1 MKLQLESTPVYTH
14 VNGRVCRVWEAT
26 TEQGQPCL
34 FFAAHV
40 AVPAWGDHTEFAELL
55 PRRLHHLK
63 GAAPETLPLELVLEH
78 FDKKH
83 RPASL
88 FKPLNEEGASD
99 A

>member
-1 MKLQLESTPVYTH
+1 MKLTIESSPVYTI
-14 VNGRVCRVWEAT
+14 VNGRTCRVWEAR

-40 AVPAWGDHTEFAELL
+40 AVPAWGDHTEFVELL
-55 PRRLHHLK
+55 PRRLHHFK
-63 GAAPETLPLELVLEH
+63 GAAPEVIPLELVLED

-83 RPASL
+83 RPESL
-88 FKPLNEEGASD
+88 YKAPGAEGPSD